1 MGNDAVDNF
10 LLFVFRNIIDVL
22 SLVQLRLTAAITLG
36 PIKYHVN
43 VYLVTTARE
52 FICRSEGAMQIH
64 LDLWWSLMVSACSHF
79 CNGVVLVT
87 SVTL

>member
-52 FICRSEGAMQIH
+52 FICRSKRAVQIH
-64 LDLWWSLMVSACSHF
+64 LDLWWSLMISASSHF

>member
-1 MGNDAVDNF
+1 MSDNTVDNF
-10 LLFVFRNIIDVL
+10 LFFVFRNIIDVL

-52 FICRSEGAMQIH
+52 FIC
-64 LDLWWSLMVSACSHF
+64 
-79 CNGVVLVT
+79 
-87 SVTL
+87 

>member
-1 MGNDAVDNF
+1 MSDNAVDDF

-22 SLVQLRLTAAITLG
+22 SLVQLRLTATITLG

-52 FICRSEGAMQIH
+52 FICRSKWAMQIH
-64 LDLWWSLMVSACSHF
+64 LDLWWGLMVSASSHF

-87 SVTL
+87 AVTL